1 MKYLKLIL
9 PILILFAGVQFL
21 KDYFVGNNSKLT
33 EAQTLVDQGKTVEA
47 VLNPEYKQMTI
58 GGAEVD
64 SYTIMYTYDVN
75 GKKYEESESVNKL
88 PEITNLENKVNITY
102 LPSDPSVC
110 SINPQDKLSKAK
122 EDSDSKI
129 SLYIGLAALVI
140 GGLTLFGR
148 VKELKEPTA

>member
-9 PILILFAGVQFL
+9 PVLILFVGVQFL
-21 KDYFVGNNSKLT
+21 KDYFVGNSSKLT
-33 EAQTLVDQGKTVEA
+33 TAQTLVDTGKTVEA
-47 VLNPEYKQMTI
+47 VLNPEYEVMTI
-58 GGAEVD
+58 GGAETN
-64 SYTIMYTYDVN
+64 SFTIKYTYEVN
-75 GKKYEESESVNKL
+75 GKKYEESESVNEL
-88 PEITNLENKVNITY
+88 PEVTNSENKVNITY

-110 SINPQDKLSKAK
+110 SINPQNKLAKSK

-148 VKELKEPTA
+148 VKELKETA